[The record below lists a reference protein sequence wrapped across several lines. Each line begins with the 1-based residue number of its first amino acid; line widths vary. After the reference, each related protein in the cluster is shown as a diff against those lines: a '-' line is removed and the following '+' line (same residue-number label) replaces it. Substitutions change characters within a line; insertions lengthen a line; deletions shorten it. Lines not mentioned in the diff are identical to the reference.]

1 MGNWQIFINW
11 VDRWLN
17 RLWRFMSRADIW
29 MLRGIAIGIVGV
41 IIIQVW
47 VV

>member
-1 MGNWQIFINW
+1 MY
-11 VDRWLN
+11 
-17 RLWRFMSRADIW
+17 RLWQFMERVDTL
-29 MLRGIAIGIVGV
+29 MFKAIIVGIVGV